1 MLVSIYTNEVQG
13 GWHPQQKFLGGSE
26 EAVVMFS
33 STLVKL
39 GYDVEVY
46 SSILTQQNYEGVTY
60 LPRNTFNFSKSYET
74 LISFK
79 DNAPW
84 RLNTQA
90 KRKLHWS
97 TAVEDKWSDGVLDK
111 IDAFVCISRYHLS
124 RVFTG
129 EKGKVIHLGI
139 DTESIQNNK
148 KEKKPK
154 SILYCSSPDRGLQTL
169 LSHWNEIQG
178 YELLITYHKMFEI
191 DLPNVKHI
199 GPVDRNTFEQLMWS
213 CEYWI
218 HTLNKPD
225 AELLCLNAIKA
236 RATETKAIV
245 NTPYGSGLEDS
256 VMEYIP
262 FSEFLKGST
271 YLMKNEKCNT
281 GIRTWKEII
290 QANWLPL
297 LDN

>member
-13 GWHPQQKFLGGSE
+13 GWYPQQKFLGGSE

-33 STLVKL
+33 STLIKL

-46 SSILTQQNYEGVTY
+46 SSTHAHTEYEGVHY
-60 LPRNTFNFSKSYET
+60 YPRTHFDFSKKYET
-74 LISFK
+74 LITFK
-79 DNAPW
+79 DNLPW

-90 KRKLHWS
+90 KKKIHWS

-111 IDAFVCISRYHLS
+111 IDAFICISRYHLS
-124 RVFTG
+124 RVFTNG
-129 EKGKVIHLGI
+129 KGKVIHLGI
-139 DTESIQNNK
+139 GLDSISKNK
-148 KEKKPK
+148 TPKKK
-154 SILYCSSPDRGLQTL
+154 NTILYCSSPDRGLQTL
-169 LSHWNEIQG
+169 LSHWSQIQG

-191 DLPNVKHI
+191 NLPNVKHI
-199 GPVDRNTFEQLMWS
+199 GPVDRQTFEQLMWS

-225 AELLCLNAIKA
+225 AELFCLNAIKA
-236 RATETKAIV
+236 RATETKAII
-245 NTPYGSGLEDS
+245 NNPYGSGLEDT

-271 YLMKNEKCNT
+271 HLIKNKNCNT
-281 GIRTWKEII
+281 GIRTWEEII
-290 QANWLPL
+290 KSNWIQL
-297 LDN
+297 LEV